1 MAYTKTGS
9 VSFTNWYNL
18 KDGEEYDKNHYLCQI
33 DEYNGN
39 GGVYGVVVNT
49 GTQILGDWVKKDM
62 VTTIKTTDGQFH
74 ALVNSQGHLGQT
86 TTNSLTISGI
96 FGYTQNF
103 IYEKETGNIVSFQ
116 HRVDN
121 LQIPLFREDDKE
133 SIQKYIKTGDDS
145 GAINYDDL
153 HGFKCDIYCTNNG
166 DRITF
171 TTKPQEGDVPQY
183 DRIILTYTVNLNSY
197 TVNLPITNSSF
208 TMKWGSWGL
217 PISKISCSI
226 SIYNNTSV
234 KAKFDFELTKKLL
247 IFGKNSVEPNYIE
260 DNGYHFNGATDNSF
274 DDIEEEAIEDSDA
287 TSNDSDGSVI
297 GGFNNLTQT
306 YQVSKVGMDDL
317 GSFIWNNSI
326 FDNIKNINNSPL
338 ENIVSCHYMPCSIG
352 GTNSPIKLGNI
363 TTNVSGDKV
372 SQTVKRKRVATFTIP
387 KPNTGF
393 MNYEPFTEVTLYL
406 PLVGMVQLSAKDVCG
421 YTVTIDYVF
430 DVVVGTFGV
439 MVYTSKGG
447 GKTLIYSSQGTCS
460 IDIPLT
466 ASNRSQIQAGFLTAG
481 VSLVSSTMAKD
492 VTGIV
497 STGIDVLTQPVHS
510 TTFGSPSSMIGVMS
524 PTTCYYVLRTCKPYI
539 PTQFAHTHGFIC
551 MATYQLKNLKGFT
564 KLSPSVDLSGFAIT
578 SSELDEL
585 KSILTS
591 GFYL

>member
-1 MAYTKTGS
+1 MSYTKTGS
-9 VSFTNWYNL
+9 VSFTQWYNL
-18 KDGEEYDKNHYLCQI
+18 KDGEEYDKKHYLCQI

-39 GGVYGVVVNT
+39 GGVYGVVENT
-49 GTQILGDWVKKDM
+49 ETRILGETLKKDM
-62 VTTIKTTDGQFH
+62 IRQIKATDGEFH
-74 ALVNSQGHLGQT
+74 CYVNSGGTLKQT
-86 TTNSLTISGI
+86 TTNILEISE
-96 FGYTQNF
+96 FFYTQDF
-103 IYEKETGNIVSFQ
+103 ILEKTSYNIVSFQ
-116 HRVDN
+116 HRVN
-121 LQIPLFREDDKE
+121 SIQIPLFRKGDDE
-133 SIQKYIKTGDDS
+133 SIRKYVETGDDS

-183 DRIILTYTVNLNSY
+183 DRIILTYTVNLNNY

-217 PISKISCSI
+217 PISKINCSI
-226 SIYNNTSV
+226 SIYNDTSV

-247 IFGKNSVEPNYIE
+247 IFGKNSVKPNYIE
-260 DNGYHFNGATDNSF
+260 DNGYHFNGTTDNSF

-287 TSNDSDGSVI
+287 TSNDTDGSVI

-306 YQVSKVGMDDL
+306 YQVSKVAMDDL

-352 GTNSPIKLGNI
+352 GTNTSIKLGNI

-481 VSLVSSTMAKD
+481 VSLVSSTMSKD

-524 PTTCYYVLRTCKPYI
+524 PTSCYYVLRTCKPYI

-578 SSELDEL
+578 SSELEEL
-585 KSILTS
+585 KSILIS